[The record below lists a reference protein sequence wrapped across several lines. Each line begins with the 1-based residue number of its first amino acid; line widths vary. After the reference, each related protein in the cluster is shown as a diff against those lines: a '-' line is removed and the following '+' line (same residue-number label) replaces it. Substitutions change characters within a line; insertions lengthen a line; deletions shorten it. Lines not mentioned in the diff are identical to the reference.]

1 MEAVVN
7 TIKLNQ
13 AGFVTHFLVSGPV
26 LREVEAIEAKESKK
40 DQLAMES
47 ELRKKI
53 ITTIDSLRTEKVSLG
68 ELSELGV
75 PWEYYYSHGNYFID
89 KSTFYPLLKK
99 VEMLAATYLY
109 VEEECTID
117 AVLWSFGAF
126 EVFVNG
132 KKQAKSLEP
141 VYKPMNRCDFTLPL
155 NVGKNEIIIRFQN
168 LGVRDTRNILGFQLE
183 NANHVGV
190 LLPEERKVRPL
201 LEAEEFLDNC
211 RLENGILR
219 LPKFCMVKESMANFA
234 SKDLEYETS
243 VVTPKVILRYDNGS
257 PDFFTQAT
265 RYENIDI
272 TGQTDIKIKESISNF
287 NVSVEIENTVLSRK
301 FELVERILPYYVDQ
315 DLNGK
320 EFVIREIGKV
330 GAIPRGSVDHFSMY
344 NLLARRARNEVWD
357 NEEEEILNDL
367 KHMENRRDCSDFVFS
382 AYMRFYRLYE
392 VSEEIKK
399 RTKEVVLN
407 YRYWMNEEGTDGMCF
422 WSENHSLLFY
432 ISAFMAGELYPE
444 EYFVRAKC
452 TGWELHE
459 RARVKINDW
468 LDDVLEYGFEEFQ
481 SGGYTPITFAGVL
494 NLYDFYE
501 GEMKEK
507 SHKVLDKIMTYL
519 AMHTFKGSV
528 ISPQGRV
535 YREVL
540 YPCRQSVQTMLHM
553 VDVKTPYYFS
563 EWLSVMATS
572 SYTFANN
579 LKELMEKEQEVSY
592 RMGNATIHLYKKE
605 DYIVTSVSSRKML
618 KEQIVWNNVR
628 EVEGVDLNSHEYCK
642 SLNECFHGTTR
653 FEPGVYGYQ
662 QHMNYIGIDND
673 TVVFINHPGGTCD
686 ETTMRPGYWFGN
698 GIMPAI
704 FQKKN
709 LISMIYQIPRE
720 YPVTFTH
727 AYFPTP
733 KFEEVKIENSWLF
746 GKKGNSY
753 VGIWSSGTFV
763 LHNDQLFDCEF
774 RVYDKEVAYVLFAGD
789 KKEYKDLSEFITACK
804 SFTPCYD
811 KEMGQLN
818 TNEGIWQQYVT
829 CENKTQIVR

>member
-1 MEAVVN
+1 MDAL
-7 TIKLNQ
+7 KLNQ

-26 LREVEAIEAKESKK
+26 LSEVEALETKEDKK
-40 DQLAMES
+40 DQLAIES

-53 ITTIDSLRTEKVSLG
+53 ITTKDSLKTEKVMLG

-99 VEMLAATYLY
+99 VEMLATTYLY

-132 KKQAKSLEP
+132 EKQAKCLEP
-141 VYKPMNRCDFTLPL
+141 VYKPINRCDFSLPL
-155 NVGKNEIIIRFQN
+155 NCGKNEIIIRFQN
-168 LGVRDTRNILGFQLE
+168 LGVRDTRNILGLQLE

-190 LLPEERKVRPL
+190 LLPDEDKVRPL
-201 LEAEEFLDNC
+201 LGAEEFLDDC
-211 RLENGILR
+211 KLENGFLR
-219 LPKFCMVKESMANFA
+219 LPKLCGIS
-234 SKDLEYETS
+234 SK
-243 VVTPKVILRYDNGS
+243 VNLRYDNGS
-257 PDFFTQAT
+257 PDFFAQGT

-272 TGQTDIKIKESISNF
+272 TGQTYVKIKESISNLI
-287 NVSVEIENTVLSRK
+287 VSVEIENTKLSRK
-301 FELVERILPYYVDQ
+301 FELVERILPNYVNQ
-315 DLNGK
+315 DINGK
-320 EFVIREIGKV
+320 EYVISEIGKV
-330 GAIPRGSVDHFSMY
+330 GAIPRGSVDRFSMY

-367 KHMENRRDCSDFVFS
+367 KHIENRRDCSDFVFS
-382 AYMRFYRLYE
+382 AYMRYYRLYE
-392 VSEEIKK
+392 VSETIKK

-444 EYFVRAKC
+444 DYFFRAKC
-452 TGWELHE
+452 TGRELHE
-459 RARVKINDW
+459 KVKVKINDW

-494 NLYDFYE
+494 NLYDFYD
-501 GEMKEK
+501 GEIKEK
-507 SHKVLDKIMTYL
+507 SHKVLDKIMVYL

-540 YPCRQSVQTMLHM
+540 YPCRQSVQNMLFM
-553 VDVKTPYYFS
+553 VNEKTPYFFS
-563 EWLSVMATS
+563 EWLSVLATS
-572 SYTFANN
+572 SYQFPND
-579 LKELMEKEQEVSY
+579 LVDLMKAEQDVSY

-605 DYIVTSVSSRKML
+605 DYIVTSVTSKKVS
-618 KEQIVWNNVR
+618 KEQVVWNNVR
-628 EVEGVDLNSHEYCK
+628 EVEGIDLNSHEYCK

-704 FQKKN
+704 SQKKN
-709 LISMIYQIPRE
+709 QISMIYQIPKE
-720 YPVTFTH
+720 YPIAFTH

-733 KFEEVKIENSWLF
+733 KFEEVEVENSWIL

-753 VGIWSSGTFV
+753 VGIWTNGTFIP
-763 LHNDQLFDCEF
+763 HNDQLFDCEF
-774 RVYDKEVAYVLFAGD
+774 RVYEDKVAYLLMAGD
-789 KKEYKDLSEFITACK
+789 AKEYRELSEFIKYCK
-804 SFTPCYD
+804 GLSPEFN
-811 KEMGQLN
+811 KESMQL
-818 TNEGIWQQYVT
+818 TTIEGFHQQYVR